1 MSAISTVDVT
11 LGDVTFHLSTSGE
24 PGSLPVLWLH
34 GSGPGVT
41 ALTNWHGALESL
53 SRDFYNIAPDVIGF
67 GDSTH
72 PDPPPQGIAAFTT
85 LRVQTLAALL
95 DHLGIDTVDIIGNSM
110 GGIVGLCLALA
121 HSQRVRRIILMGAGG
136 APLAPTPGL
145 LLLILFYDNPTVEA
159 MRALLP
165 KFVADPAVFGDQLDR
180 IAAERIPRATRPEVE
195 RSHRATFARAGD
207 PLPINHTTLA
217 TITQPVLLIHGAS
230 DQIIPVQAST
240 WYAQR
245 LPNARLQ
252 IVDNAGHWLQIE
264 HPDVFAGLV
273 HDFLT

>member
-145 LLLILFYDNPTVEA
+145 LSLILFYDNPTVEA

-165 KFVADPAVFGDQLDR
+165 KFVCGGYGGSVFPAMTGPNWISLRCTQSGFESWPNDGAGGARRAESGWGSYAV
-180 IAAERIPRATRPEVE
+180 IAS
-195 RSHRATFARAGD
+195 RSFVCR
-207 PLPINHTTLA
+207 
-217 TITQPVLLIHGAS
+217 S
-230 DQIIPVQAST
+230 SC
-240 WYAQR
+240 
-245 LPNARLQ
+245 
-252 IVDNAGHWLQIE
+252 
-264 HPDVFAGLV
+264 PD
-273 HDFLT
+273 

>member
-145 LLLILFYDNPTVEA
+145 LSLILFYDNPTVEA

-165 KFVADPAVFGDQLDR
+165 KFLADPAVFGDQLDR
-180 IAAERIPRATRPEVE
+180 IAAERIPRATRPLTPGDLCTRG
-195 RSHRATFARAGD
+195 RSAAHQRHDPRHDHSAGAADPRRKRPDHPRAGQHLVRATA
-207 PLPINHTTLA
+207 
-217 TITQPVLLIHGAS
+217 
-230 DQIIPVQAST
+230 
-240 WYAQR
+240 AQR
-245 LPNARLQ
+245 TPTDR
-252 IVDNAGHWLQIE
+252 
-264 HPDVFAGLV
+264 
-273 HDFLT
+273 